1 MSPDVA
7 TRAGCQFIQDIFEGR
22 QPEIEFLIKV
32 CGGFEPR
39 LLLNLFFKSIS
50 RVLRDLGLGHHDM
63 LLHQGATSSLQSQDV
78 LRQFRLAELSNQCL
92 AAVHQCN
99 SHITIYNQGIAAAL
113 ELLAS
118 DISLLVKKYRGGA
131 II

>member
-1 MSPDVA
+1 MSR
-7 TRAGCQFIQDIFEGR
+7 T
-22 QPEIEFLIKV
+22 
-32 CGGFEPR
+32 
-39 LLLNLFFKSIS
+39 
-50 RVLRDLGLGHHDM
+50 LRDMVLGGQDTFLQ
-63 LLHQGATSSLQSQDV
+63 QGATSSDQPQD
-78 LRQFRLAELSNQCL
+78 LLKQFRLAELSTQCL

>member
-1 MSPDVA
+1 M
-7 TRAGCQFIQDIFEGR
+7 
-22 QPEIEFLIKV
+22 
-32 CGGFEPR
+32 
-39 LLLNLFFKSIS
+39 
-50 RVLRDLGLGHHDM
+50 LRDLGLGHQEI
-63 LLHQGATSSLQSQDV
+63 LLPPGDHASVQSQDV